1 MRERVK
7 VPTITPTKLNNTTRS
22 DQSQPNLRECSMFSQ
37 LYGRNIGVHCTIQMP
52 IRAGL
57 FDIKGS
63 HRNFWHP
70 KGGRVT
76 VSGKPNDDAKP
87 YQEREVRRAV
97 EEAER

>member
-37 LYGRNIGVHCTIQMP
+37 LYGRNIGVHFTIQMP

-57 FDIKGS
+57 FDIAIWTAIYDNVVY
-63 HRNFWHP
+63 R
-70 KGGRVT
+70 
-76 VSGKPNDDAKP
+76 D
-87 YQEREVRRAV
+87 
-97 EEAER
+97 EALSCC